1 MLQNNAALLA
11 LVFLCVASSGTGG
24 VVRGEEYNLDWVA
37 QFGVQDK
44 SMTIPAGENS
54 NVVFSWE
61 GYHDVM
67 QLSDADA
74 FDLCN
79 FQGSTKMRGPSNGG
93 TAVITA
99 GTANT
104 TEYFACSVGRH
115 CSFGQK
121 VAITWV

>member
-1 MLQNNAALLA
+1 MLQKNAALLA

-24 VVRGEEYNLDWVA
+24 VRGEEYNLDWNA

-44 SMTIPAGENS
+44 SMTIPAGDGNS
-54 NVVFSWE
+54 VVFSWQ
-61 GYHDVM
+61 GFHDVM
-67 QLSDADA
+67 QLSDEDA

-79 FQGSTKMRGPSNGG
+79 FQGSMTMGGRRNGG
-93 TAVITA
+93 TAVVTA
-99 GTANT
+99 GTAGT

-115 CSFGQK
+115 CTFGQK